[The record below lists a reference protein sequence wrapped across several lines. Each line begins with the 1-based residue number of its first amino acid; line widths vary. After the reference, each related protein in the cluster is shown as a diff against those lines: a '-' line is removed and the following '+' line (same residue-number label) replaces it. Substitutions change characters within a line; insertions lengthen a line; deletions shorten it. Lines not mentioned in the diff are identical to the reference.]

1 MREYNYI
8 INNIKRSLIID
19 GSTVLEG
26 VLSKEKYIKP
36 RFIWLISLLLKYKP
50 EKIW

>member
-1 MREYNYI
+1 MRDYNYI

-26 VLSKEKYIKP
+26 VLSKEKCIKP
-36 RFIWLISLLLKYKP
+36 RFIWLISLSSKSKSK
-50 EKIW
+50 KI